1 MRFIGSKRL
10 LLKNIEY
17 TIIQNIKDFDKL
29 SVFCDVFSGTSI
41 VAQYFKKKYSIIS
54 NDLLYFSYVIQKT
67 YIETNEVPQF
77 KKIPDHIGD
86 PISYFNK
93 LENKHLTS
101 GFVIN
106 NFSPSGK
113 DKRMYLSEINAKRI
127 DTIRDTL
134 DKWKLDKLINQNEYF
149 YLLCSLIESV
159 PFVSNIAGT
168 YGAYLKNWDKR
179 SFKDIKLLNPIIY
192 NNNKKNFS
200 YNEDANKLIRKISG
214 DILYIDPP
222 YNARQY
228 LPNYH
233 LLETIAK
240 YDNPKIKG
248 KTGIR
253 EYNAEKSDYCSK
265 RLVSEKFE
273 DLVNNA
279 DFKYIIVSY
288 NNEGLIPEDILDKI
302 IKKFSFKI
310 YKKYRY
316 PYRRYKKDAKIA
328 EHDLHELIYIID
340 KK

>member
-54 NDLLYFSYVIQKT
+54 NDLLYFSYVIQQT
-67 YIETNEVPQF
+67 YIETNAVPQF
-77 KKIPDHIGD
+77 KKMPDHVGD

-93 LENKHLTS
+93 LENKHLAS
-101 GFVIN
+101 GFVTN

-179 SFKDIKLLNPIIY
+179 SFKDIKLLNPTIY
-192 NNNKKNFS
+192 NNNKKNFA

-302 IKKFSFKI
+302 IKKFSSKI
-310 YKKYRY
+310 YKKYRF